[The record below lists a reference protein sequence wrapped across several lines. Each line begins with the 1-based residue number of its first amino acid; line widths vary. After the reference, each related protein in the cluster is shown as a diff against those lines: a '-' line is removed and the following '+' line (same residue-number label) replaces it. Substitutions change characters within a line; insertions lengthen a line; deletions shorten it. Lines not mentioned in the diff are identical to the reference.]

1 VILCVSLHDKS
12 NSISWHNSTVA
23 TETPYQV
30 FYPLDG
36 VVVFDEKVGG
46 EHLTNVE
53 LIFLTGIGISEA
65 TLNDVKA
72 RVKQGAVCVSL
83 PNLAPAEIL
92 NQTGNNGSLA
102 DGQGQWIVSKS
113 FLSDEVK
120 QAVQSFLPQENYMR
134 YQFGDTE
141 VQFRPVGGDKDK
153 IEVRVDLYR

>member
-1 VILCVSLHDKS
+1 
-12 NSISWHNSTVA
+12 
-23 TETPYQV
+23 
-30 FYPLDG
+30 
-36 VVVFDEKVGG
+36 
-46 EHLTNVE
+46 
-53 LIFLTGIGISEA
+53 
-65 TLNDVKA
+65 
-72 RVKQGAVCVSL
+72 VKQGAVCVSL

-134 YQFGDTE
+134 YQFGATE